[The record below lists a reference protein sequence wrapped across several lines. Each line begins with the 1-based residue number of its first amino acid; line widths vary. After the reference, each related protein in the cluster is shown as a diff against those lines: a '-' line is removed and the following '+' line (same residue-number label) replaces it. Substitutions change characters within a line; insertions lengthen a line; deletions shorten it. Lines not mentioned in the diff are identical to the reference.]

1 MFGNLA
7 RLSRVFD
14 IIYTQLITLREKRD
28 WNDIVKIYA
37 NQDNMAEC
45 CHGNDSLCLNLMKF
59 EQINLKII
67 DEGKVI
73 FKSL

>member
-1 MFGNLA
+1 
-7 RLSRVFD
+7 
-14 IIYTQLITLREKRD
+14 
-28 WNDIVKIYA
+28 
-37 NQDNMAEC
+37 MAEC